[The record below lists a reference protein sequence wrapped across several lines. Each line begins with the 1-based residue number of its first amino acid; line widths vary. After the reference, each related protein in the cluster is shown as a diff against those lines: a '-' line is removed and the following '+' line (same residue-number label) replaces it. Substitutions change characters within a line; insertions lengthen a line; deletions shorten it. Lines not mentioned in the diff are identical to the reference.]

1 MHFWKK
7 DCYGPILLHR
17 VIFLI
22 ASLILKYSSNAWKHA
37 NKYVEF
43 LLWKYSSAAGYFWWN
58 IGSCVN
64 TRERDEEALNC
75 QSKTG
80 TWETQPFNKHQVSSF
95 LLEKLCR
102 AALSRL
108 AQLFC
113 FHDIAKSFSFSTV
126 ETEARNCTCHM
137 FADFCITS
145 AFCIIP
151 AVTED

>member
-1 MHFWKK
+1 MCECEGKRCRSIK
-7 DCYGPILLHR
+7 LPIQNW
-17 VIFLI
+17 
-22 ASLILKYSSNAWKHA
+22 YMGD
-37 NKYVEF
+37 
-43 LLWKYSSAAGYFWWN
+43 SA
-58 IGSCVN
+58 IH
-64 TRERDEEALNC
+64 
-75 QSKTG
+75 
-80 TWETQPFNKHQVSSF
+80 KHQVSSL